1 MLRADVF
8 KEAVNRF
15 AEHLHMCRSA
25 VPSDLELLEF
35 INSDIV
41 YGLYEDDESVEEITA
56 PELEEAMRAEE
67 NAAAVA
73 KLRMIREDHY
83 LKVMDREP
91 KATTG
96 AIFAL
101 KQPKNGG
108 YSDKQEVSTKKE
120 LTIKWEGVGADAG
133 K

>member
-1 MLRADVF
+1 M
-8 KEAVNRF
+8 
-15 AEHLHMCRSA
+15 
-25 VPSDLELLEF
+25 PSDYELLEY

-41 YGLYEDDESVEEITA
+41 DRFEDEEGVEEITA
-56 PELEEAMRAEE
+56 PELQELLKAEE
-67 NAAAVA
+67 NAAAVL
-73 KLRMIREDHY
+73 KLQMIRENYY
-83 LKVMDREP
+83 LKAMADDP

-108 YSDKQEVSTKKE
+108 YSDKQEVSTEKK
-120 LTIKWEGVGADAG
+120 LTIKLEGVGADAG

>member
-1 MLRADVF
+1 MFPAGI
-8 KEAVNRF
+8 F
-15 AEHLHMCRSA
+15 AEAIDRFGRYLHTNRRAM
-25 VPSDLELLEF
+25 PSDYELLEY

-41 YGLYEDDESVEEITA
+41 DRFEDEEGVEEITA
-56 PELEEAMRAEE
+56 PELQELLKAEE
-67 NAAAVA
+67 NAAAVL
-73 KLRMIREDHY
+73 KLQMIRENYY
-83 LKVMDREP
+83 LKAMADDP

-108 YSDKQEVSTKKE
+108 YSDKQEVSTEKK
-120 LTIKWEGVGADAG
+120 LTIKLEGVGADAG